1 MFARLLPNTVN
12 ASTHTKCAS
21 FSNQK
26 CTTEPTHEM
35 NKFKDY
41 VYDYDYYPFV
51 VNLIDVWEVV
61 MVLMTYL
68 IDHVLQIKLK
78 I

>member
-1 MFARLLPNTVN
+1 MPLPIRNVHPLVIRNAQLNLLLL
-12 ASTHTKCAS
+12 
-21 FSNQK
+21 
-26 CTTEPTHEM
+26 M